1 MLRPVIAAIATS
13 AAMLGATS
21 AHAGTHW
28 SVGINVPVAGI
39 VVSNG
44 GGYYVQEPA
53 PVYYVPAPEVRYAP
67 VPRYV
72 APEPYYEDPRACA
85 PSVVRSAPEV
95 VYDMPDRGWRGDR
108 QSRWE
113 QRQEFQ
119 HARWERERHEHWQH
133 ERDHDDGDSHRWHR
147 D

>member
-1 MLRPVIAAIATS
+1 MLRPVLAVIAASAT
-13 AAMLGATS
+13 MLGATA

-53 PVYYVPAPEVRYAP
+53 PFYYVPAPEVRYAP

-72 APEPYYEDPRACA
+72 APEPYYEDPRAYA
-85 PSVVRSAPEV
+85 PSVLRPVPEV
-95 VYDMPDRGWRGDR
+95 AYDVPDPGWRRDR

-113 QRQEFQ
+113 ERRELQ
-119 HARWERERHEHWQH
+119 HARWEHERHDHRHHERERN
-133 ERDHDDGDSHRWHR
+133 DGDSQRWHR
-147 D
+147 G